1 MLNIV
6 DADTDQIS
14 LHTVVVGGTPTFMVQ
29 TADQTA
35 EVVYDSTN
43 NVLSLIDNS
52 TETVETTT
60 SSGGSAVGGK
70 AALAGTVQSAALV
83 PGATMVYAAVP
94 TASVASNITGTVYG
108 VSFPTGGILSVGIQ
122 GARYLSMDHNA
133 MNMLVFSQNS
143 DTVTLLTSYT
153 AASSAETLISST
165 GTLTP
170 QPLPSSSSAPNC
182 STTFSRPVA
191 AVFSSDDKTA
201 YVLSSGPA
209 NSGTQAMVTVL
220 DMAPSLN
227 SEQLSP
233 PQVPPALPNIVQ
245 CINVSGANVGLL
257 PPTSTQLY
265 VAGAAITCT
274 TGATPTCQQQGVLTV
289 INTSASPLTASS
301 PVQFGPS
308 APNLLPGVLTFDG
321 TNLWIG
327 STGCQV
333 SAGAAGCLSLYSP
346 ASSQILATNSLPG
359 VLTDLT
365 DDVTGM
371 VWLQPFNKR
380 NIMYVI
386 EGGALQVYDNYFNN
400 LTTTVLNQT
409 DLDIVGQAVDAMAV
423 KNN

>member
-1 MLNIV
+1 
-6 DADTDQIS
+6 
-14 LHTVVVGGTPTFMVQ
+14 VQ

-191 AVFSSDDKTA
+191 AVFSSDDTTA

-209 NSGTQAMVTVL
+209 NGGTQAGGTQPATAMVTVL
-220 DMAPSLN
+220 DMTQTLLTAAQALPT
-227 SEQLSP
+227 
-233 PQVPPALPNIVQ
+233 LPNIVQ

-257 PPTSTQLY
+257 QGTQLY
-265 VAGAAITCT
+265 VAGAAIQSCSS
-274 TGATPTCQQQGVLTV
+274 GQCQQGILTV
-289 INTSASPLTASS
+289 IDTSALTASS
-301 PVQFGPS
+301 PVTFGPS

-333 SAGAAGCLSLYSP
+333 SSGAAGCLSLYSP
-346 ASSQILATNSLPG
+346 ANSQILATNFLPG
-359 VLTDLT
+359 GLTDQT
-365 DDVTGM
+365 DDITGM
-371 VWLQPFNKR
+371 VWLQPFNGR

-386 EGGALQVYDNYFNN
+386 EGGALQVYDNSFNN
-400 LTTTVLNQT
+400 LTTTVINQT
-409 DLDIVGQAVDAMAV
+409 GLFITGQAVGAEAV
-423 KNN
+423 KN